1 MSARYELYG
10 LYLSGPAYKVAL
22 MLSLAH
28 EPFDYVHV
36 NLRAGEHKSD
46 AFRAKSKFGQ
56 VPLLVDHSN
65 GQHVVQSMVILDYL
79 ADKLGQFG
87 GASLAERIEARQW
100 MAWGWDRLSINLY
113 RARAAKL
120 GFRQLDPATLAVYEA
135 DGKAALEWL
144 NDSLKGRT
152 WLVGDHVTMADIDL
166 YGTVR
171 YAPEGGFDLSAYPHV
186 EAWMQHFEALDGFQ
200 QADVLMPA
208 PKA

>member
-1 MSARYELYG
+1 MSARFELYG
-10 LYLSGPAYKVAL
+10 IYLSGPAYKVAL

-28 EPFDYVHV
+28 EPFDYVHM
-36 NLRAGEHKSD
+36 NLRAGDHKSD

-65 GQHVVQSMVILDYL
+65 GQNVVQSMVILDYL
-79 ADKLGQFG
+79 ADKLGRFG

-135 DGKAALEWL
+135 DGKAALEI
-144 NDSLKGRT
+144 S
-152 WLVGDHVTMADIDL
+152 
-166 YGTVR
+166 
-171 YAPEGGFDLSAYPHV
+171 
-186 EAWMQHFEALDGFQ
+186 Q
-200 QADVLMPA
+200 
-208 PKA
+208 